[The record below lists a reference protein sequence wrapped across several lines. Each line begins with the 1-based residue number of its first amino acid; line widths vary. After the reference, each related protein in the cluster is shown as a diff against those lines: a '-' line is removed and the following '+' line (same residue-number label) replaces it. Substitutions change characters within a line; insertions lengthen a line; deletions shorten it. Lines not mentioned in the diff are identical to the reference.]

1 MFKYIF
7 AKNVNDTGKTA
18 IVDIEDKTILCWCD
32 EDSAN
37 LILNSLKDREFQLKK
52 FSEWIVEQPIM
63 ITETIYGMKWK
74 QDKMGGNY
82 VSHEKLVSEFII
94 NCT

>member
-1 MFKYIF
+1 MFRYIF

-18 IVDIEDKTILCWCD
+18 IVDIEYKTILCWCN
-32 EDSAN
+32 EESAN
-37 LILNSLKDREFQLKK
+37 LILNSLKDRELQLKR
-52 FSEWIVEQPIM
+52 FSEWMVKQPIM
-63 ITETIYGMKWK
+63 ITETIDGMKWK

-82 VSHEKLVSEFII
+82 VSHENLVSEFII